1 MCVHVCT
8 CSTHVQYVC
17 STLHITCMYAY
28 CIISIAYKNTVHVT
42 SCYTIIE
49 FYYSCNNCIT
59 VHLFIY
65 LCFPFLKLHVPY
77 TVY

>member
-28 CIISIAYKNTVHVT
+28 CIISIAYKNTVHVIQLLNFT
-42 SCYTIIE
+42 TAVIIALL
-49 FYYSCNNCIT
+49 YIY
-59 VHLFIY
+59 LFIIFN